1 MTSVRRWQVAIAM
14 LAVLAVVAPAVPVC
28 AAAPAA
34 AAPKGWPMKPETGG
48 FLVVETAHYLIKT
61 DMGPEAAQLFA
72 RHQEALF
79 GELYKRMAGNKAGAV
94 QIPRGMVQVF
104 GSKEAYM
111 SALGPEAKGSQ
122 GQFDPNKNQISAWG
136 SIDATDQILET
147 LRHEGT
153 HQFVRQCIGAKC
165 PLWLNEGLA
174 EFFERAQFIGGQFQA
189 GQAPAHLV
197 RELQSALAEDKL
209 LPVPEMLTITSEKW
223 TEAVKKESREA
234 GIEYA
239 EAWAMVHFL
248 QGADNNKYQG
258 PFVQYIWH
266 LGRGR
271 SSKDAWDLAFG
282 GGIAAFEKRFKEY
295 IKDLQPTGG
304 KSCRSNL
311 YILASFL
318 ALYPAGAPMPA
329 DIVAYRQALLD
340 GKIGGWIFRDNMGSK
355 LSTADPETVKS
366 LFRCPDDTSKGDAP
380 SYELAP
386 AKPDEPPGLR
396 CRCHA
401 GYVLELSYE
410 KGDDGK
416 LKPKIVS
423 KPAGS
428 VPPAKTA
435 PAPKSPTSPT
445 GA

>member
-1 MTSVRRWQVAIAM
+1 M
-14 LAVLAVVAPAVPVC
+14 LAVLAVMAPAVPAC
-28 AAAPAA
+28 AAAAA
-34 AAPKGWPMKPETGG
+34 KGWPMKQEAGG
-48 FLVVETAHYLIKT
+48 FLTVETAHYVIKT

-79 GELYKRMAGNKAGAV
+79 GELYKRMAGNKAGSV
-94 QIPRGMVQVF
+94 QIPRGTVLVV
-104 GSKEAYM
+104 GSKETYLSM
-111 SALGPEAKGSQ
+111 VGPEAKGTQ
-122 GQFDPNKNQISAWG
+122 GLFDPNKNQISVWG
-136 SIDATDQILET
+136 SNDETDRTLET

-153 HQFVRQCIGAKC
+153 HQFVRQCIGSKC

-174 EFFERAQFIGGQFQA
+174 EFFERAQFVGGQLQV
-189 GQAPAHLV
+189 GQAPAYLV
-197 RELQSALAEDKL
+197 RELQRALAEDRL
-209 LPVPEMLTITSEKW
+209 LPVPDMLAITHETW
-223 TEAVKKESREA
+223 AAAVKDESKDA
-234 GIEYA
+234 GLQYA

-258 PFVQYIWH
+258 PFIQYIWH

-282 GGIAAFEKRFKEY
+282 GGIAAFEKRFREY

-311 YILASFL
+311 SILASFL
-318 ALYPAGAPMPA
+318 AAYPAGAPMPA

-340 GKIGGWIFRDNMGSK
+340 GKIGGWTFRDNTGAS

-380 SYELAP
+380 SYELTP
-386 AKPDEPPGLR
+386 AKSGEPPGLR

-428 VPPAKTA
+428 VPQAKTT
-435 PAPKSPTSPT
+435 PAPKPPTSPT
-445 GA
+445 GAKKP